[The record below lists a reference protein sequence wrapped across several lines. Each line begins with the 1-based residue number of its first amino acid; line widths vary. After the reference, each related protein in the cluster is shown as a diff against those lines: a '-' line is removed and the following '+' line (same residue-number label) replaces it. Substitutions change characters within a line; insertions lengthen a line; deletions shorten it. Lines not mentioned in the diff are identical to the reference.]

1 MTHQGFLKLR
11 DKYFEWQ
18 ENTHNEVEGIGG
30 KQENN
35 ENGDN
40 DENGRRED
48 VVGSNE
54 LIR

>member
-1 MTHQGFLKLR
+1 MTHQAFLKLR

-18 ENTHNEVEGIGG
+18 ENTQNEEVEGIGRNE
-30 KQENN
+30 EN
-35 ENGDN
+35 EGNG
-40 DENGRRED
+40 ENGRRED